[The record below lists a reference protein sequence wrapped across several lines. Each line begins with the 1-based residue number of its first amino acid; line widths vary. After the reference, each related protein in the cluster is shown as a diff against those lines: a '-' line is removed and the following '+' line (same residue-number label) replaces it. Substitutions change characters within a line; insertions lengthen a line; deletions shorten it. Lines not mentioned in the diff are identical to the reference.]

1 MAEVMSVASG
11 GLIRKGIVVSAL
23 LSLGLLA
30 VVEVRCHFRKTIMCH
45 VFNHIIMHILFI
57 CRFSVT
63 KKLFY
68 TLI

>member
-11 GLIRKGIVVSAL
+11 GLIQKGFVVSAL
-23 LSLGLLA
+23 LSFGLLA

-45 VFNHIIMHILFI
+45 VFNHITMHMLFI
-57 CRFSVT
+57 CRFLVT
-63 KKLFY
+63 KKLFS